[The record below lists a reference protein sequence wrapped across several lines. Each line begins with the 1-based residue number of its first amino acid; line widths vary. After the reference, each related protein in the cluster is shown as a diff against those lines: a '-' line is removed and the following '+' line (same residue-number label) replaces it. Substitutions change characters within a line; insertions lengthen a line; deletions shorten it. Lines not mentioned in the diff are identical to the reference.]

1 MSYQKS
7 PFVHLHVHTEY
18 SLLDGTIR
26 IGSMLDK
33 ANRLGMDAVAIT
45 DHGNMFGAVELCD
58 MAQGTGIKPIVGSEV
73 YVAPHDRRDR
83 TQTGKGK
90 VNAYHLVLL
99 VMNKEGYKNLSK
111 LVTLGYIEGFY
122 YHPRVDMELLKMYN
136 RGLVAM
142 SACLQGIIPYH
153 IKRGKTDE
161 AKKIA
166 QEMAAIFKD
175 RFFLEVQ
182 ANKMPEQV
190 MVNRGLREIS
200 EELSIPLVATNDCHY
215 LNRED
220 SEAHD
225 VLLCIQTGKTIDDVK
240 RLRFPS
246 DEFYF
251 KSYEEMTAAM
261 PGYED
266 AIKNTAMVADMCNY
280 NMEFGKYKY
289 PKFHVESSKSLEEIL
304 TDKANAGLEVRLAE
318 LKEKRGDLPEEL
330 VKKYR
335 ERLDFEL
342 KTLHDM
348 GFAGYFLIV
357 ADFIGYAKDHNIPVG
372 PGRGSAAGSLVAFC
386 LNITN
391 IDPIEYGLLFE
402 RFLNPQRISMPDI
415 DIDFCINGREDVI
428 RYVADKY
435 GHDNVGQIIT
445 FGSMKARGVIRDV
458 GRALNIPL
466 KKVDRIAKM
475 IPGGPGVKLEDAIR
489 NEEELKKLEAEDE
502 SVKKLLKISRKL
514 EGITRHAS
522 THASGVVI
530 SDRPLV
536 EYLPLFKGSHGEIM
550 TQFTMDR
557 IEQLGLIKF
566 DFLGLKTMTVIKHAL
581 DLIEQSTGVTIDI
594 NQIPLDDEATYLL
607 CGDGKT
613 TGVFQLESAGMKDYL
628 RRLAPEAF
636 KDIIGMVA
644 LYRPGPLGSN
654 MVDDFIKGKHGKTRI
669 NYFFPQLE
677 PVLKETYG
685 VILYQEQ
692 VMKISQIL
700 ANYSMGE
707 ADELRKAMGKK
718 KPEVMAKHRER
729 FVSGAEKNGIARK
742 KADELFTLIEKFGGY
757 GFNKSHSAAYAM
769 IAYQTA
775 YLKAHYPVQYMAA
788 LMTQDMGNQDKTIK
802 NIAECR
808 EMGIEILPPDINESQ
823 ADFAVVEG
831 KIRFGLAAIKN
842 VGIKAVELIIEERNR
857 SGPFKNL
864 FDFCNRLGSSKV
876 NKRVL
881 EGLIQCGAM
890 DFTGIHRS
898 RLFAALDDIIRFCG
912 ANHNPNQL
920 SMFDTFGLSDG
931 TGNELFDLPET
942 EEWDEQEKLRRE
954 KDALGF
960 YITGHPLLKFGKEIE
975 KFVSCTIQDLAGIPD
990 KTIVRLAGIV
1000 GKLTL
1005 KRTKRGDRMGIISL
1019 EDMTGS
1025 VEAIFFP
1032 DTFNQFAHLLSSE
1045 EPILVTGTVEHTD
1058 DAKTFK
1064 VIGQKVIT
1072 LEHAKQK
1079 SITSVELLLDEADIS
1094 KDMLEKLQ
1102 DIVFRFPGDS
1112 RLIFM
1117 VRLSDGGHVSIKA
1130 GNHFNVSPCDSLIKE
1145 IEQVTGKNIRLSEQ
1159 A

>member
-1 MSYQKS
+1 
-7 PFVHLHVHTEY
+7 
-18 SLLDGTIR
+18 
-26 IGSMLDK
+26 
-33 ANRLGMDAVAIT
+33 
-45 DHGNMFGAVELCD
+45 
-58 MAQGTGIKPIVGSEV
+58 MA
-73 YVAPHDRRDR
+73 R
-83 TQTGKGK
+83 
-90 VNAYHLVLL
+90 
-99 VMNKEGYKNLSK
+99 
-111 LVTLGYIEGFY
+111 
-122 YHPRVDMELLKMYN
+122 
-136 RGLVAM
+136 
-142 SACLQGIIPYH
+142 
-153 IKRGKTDE
+153 
-161 AKKIA
+161 
-166 QEMAAIFKD
+166 
-175 RFFLEVQ
+175 
-182 ANKMPEQV
+182 
-190 MVNRGLREIS
+190 
-200 EELSIPLVATNDCHY
+200 
-215 LNRED
+215 
-220 SEAHD
+220 
-225 VLLCIQTGKTIDDVK
+225 
-240 RLRFPS
+240 
-246 DEFYF
+246 
-251 KSYEEMTAAM
+251 
-261 PGYED
+261 
-266 AIKNTAMVADMCNY
+266 
-280 NMEFGKYKY
+280 
-289 PKFHVESSKSLEEIL
+289 
-304 TDKANAGLEVRLAE
+304 
-318 LKEKRGDLPEEL
+318 
-330 VKKYR
+330 
-335 ERLDFEL
+335 
-342 KTLHDM
+342 
-348 GFAGYFLIV
+348 
-357 ADFIGYAKDHNIPVG
+357 
-372 PGRGSAAGSLVAFC
+372 
-386 LNITN
+386 
-391 IDPIEYGLLFE
+391 
-402 RFLNPQRISMPDI
+402 
-415 DIDFCINGREDVI
+415 
-428 RYVADKY
+428 
-435 GHDNVGQIIT
+435 
-445 FGSMKARGVIRDV
+445 
-458 GRALNIPL
+458 
-466 KKVDRIAKM
+466 
-475 IPGGPGVKLEDAIR
+475 
-489 NEEELKKLEAEDE
+489 
-502 SVKKLLKISRKL
+502 
-514 EGITRHAS
+514 
-522 THASGVVI
+522 
-530 SDRPLV
+530 
-536 EYLPLFKGSHGEIM
+536 
-550 TQFTMDR
+550 
-557 IEQLGLIKF
+557 
-566 DFLGLKTMTVIKHAL
+566 
-581 DLIEQSTGVTIDI
+581 
-594 NQIPLDDEATYLL
+594 
-607 CGDGKT
+607 
-613 TGVFQLESAGMKDYL
+613 
-628 RRLAPEAF
+628 
-636 KDIIGMVA
+636 
-644 LYRPGPLGSN
+644 
-654 MVDDFIKGKHGKTRI
+654 
-669 NYFFPQLE
+669 
-677 PVLKETYG
+677 
-685 VILYQEQ
+685 
-692 VMKISQIL
+692 
-700 ANYSMGE
+700 
-707 ADELRKAMGKK
+707 
-718 KPEVMAKHRER
+718 HRER

-823 ADFAVVEG
+823 ADFTVVEG

-975 KFVSCTIQDLAGIPD
+975 KFVSCTIQDLPGIPD

-1025 VEAIFFP
+1025 VEVIFFP

-1117 VRLSDGGHVSIKA
+1117 VRLSDGGYVSIRA
-1130 GNHFNVSPCDSLIKE
+1130 GNHFNVSPCDRLIKE
-1145 IEQVTGKNIRLSEQ
+1145 MEQVAGKDIRFSEQ